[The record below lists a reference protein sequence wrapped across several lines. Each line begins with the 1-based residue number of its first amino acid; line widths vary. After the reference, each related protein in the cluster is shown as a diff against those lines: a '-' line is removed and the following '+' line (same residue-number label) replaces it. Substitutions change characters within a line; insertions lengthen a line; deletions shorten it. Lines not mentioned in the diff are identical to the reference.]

1 MYNLTELVGSFPR
14 SNDVKIPWWKC
25 EADVTTLNVE
35 RPIWRRRTICQ
46 SQLWVSATLSFG
58 PIQVLLSTRRSWS
71 KSFFT
76 GCICECSPNS
86 GGVLVLLY
94 GILYDLFNDLFYNR
108 FCLWPNFF
116 LRNMFHLLFIFTR
129 SNSGWAELV
138 KSPIWV
144 ELSARK
150 MRLSS
155 RDFLLTVFIFFR
167 NAYPRYQAKQ
177 TTID

>member
-1 MYNLTELVGSFPR
+1 MWSGRN
-14 SNDVKIPWWKC
+14 
-25 EADVTTLNVE
+25 NVE
-35 RPIWRRRTICQ
+35 RWKTNLAETDNMPIPTMG
-46 SQLWVSATLSFG
+46 LSHFV
-58 PIQVLLSTRRSWS
+58 IWS
-71 KSFFT
+71 HSSSPFHQKKLIKILFT

-116 LRNMFHLLFIFTR
+116 LHNIFHLLFIFTR

>member
-1 MYNLTELVGSFPR
+1 MEMWSGRN
-14 SNDVKIPWWKC
+14 
-25 EADVTTLNVE
+25 NVE
-35 RPIWRRRTICQ
+35 RWKTNLAETDNMPIPTMGLGHFVIWFHSSSPWQKKLIKI
-46 SQLWVSATLSFG
+46 L
-58 PIQVLLSTRRSWS
+58 
-71 KSFFT
+71 FT

-94 GILYDLFNDLFYNR
+94 RILYDLFNDLFYNR

-138 KSPIWV
+138 KSLIWV

-167 NAYPRYQAKQ
+167 NS
-177 TTID
+177 